1 MPGFRFPAPDPQMIP
16 KAVRL
21 REEAGRIK
29 AQADSLLLKADE
41 LIAKAEALEKAG
53 RLEKER
59 RRTSRSA

>member
-1 MPGFRFPAPDPQMIP
+1 MIP